1 VTDAEFGPAPDR
13 EPEPEPTARSD
24 RRRLLREYKET
35 ALPAGVWA
43 VRNLN
48 SGKVLLGKSA
58 NLPGMLNRQRFQL
71 EMGGHPVRELQSDWN
86 ALGPDAFAFE
96 VLDTVDSADDPTY
109 DPAEDLAA
117 LLEMWL
123 ERLALPAEKV
133 YRR

>member
-1 VTDAEFGPAPDR
+1 MAESKPDR
-13 EPEPEPTARSD
+13 RE
-24 RRRLLREYKET
+24 LLRQYRET

-43 VRNLN
+43 VRNLQ

-71 EMGGHPVRELQSDWN
+71 EMGGHPVRELQSDWE
-86 ALGPDAFAFE
+86 ALGPDAFAIE
-96 VLDTVDSADDPTY
+96 VLDTLEPTDDPAY

-117 LLEMWL
+117 LLEMWV
-123 ERLALPAEKV
+123 ERLSLPAERT